1 MAAFSSRWALRGRT
15 KFKTFMTSATDS
27 MIAKVRSALLPLDIL
42 DGMDQ
47 TRREGQR
54 RAAVIMPLVMRGEW
68 QVILTQRP
76 ETMPQHPGQISFPGG
91 KVEAGETARFAAL
104 REMEEEIGVKP
115 ASVDLIGRLPSFDA
129 VSHFRVT
136 PFIAII
142 DPKAKIIPDA
152 HEVADVFETPL
163 SFLMD
168 ATNHVARDVFFDGRN
183 HRLWDMPYTGDDGI
197 YRNIWGMTAM
207 MMYRLYQRGFE
218 T

>member
-1 MAAFSSRWALRGRT
+1 MSILTAHTDDPMIT
-15 KFKTFMTSATDS
+15 K
-27 MIAKVRSALLPLDIL
+27 VVSALLPVGIS
-42 DGMDQ
+42 DGTDQ

-76 ETMPQHPGQISFPGG
+76 ETMPQHPGQIAFPGG
-91 KVEAGETARFAAL
+91 KVEPGETARFAAL
-104 REMEEEIGVKP
+104 REMEEEVGIKP
-115 ASVDLIGRLPSFDA
+115 AAVNLLGRLPSFDA
-129 VSHFRVT
+129 VSQFRVT
-136 PFIAII
+136 PYIGII
-142 DPKAKIIPDA
+142 DPAAKIIPDP

-168 ATNHVARDVFFDGRN
+168 SANHIARDVHFDGRN
-183 HRLWDMPYTGDDGI
+183 HRLWDMPYTGTDGI

-218 T
+218 V